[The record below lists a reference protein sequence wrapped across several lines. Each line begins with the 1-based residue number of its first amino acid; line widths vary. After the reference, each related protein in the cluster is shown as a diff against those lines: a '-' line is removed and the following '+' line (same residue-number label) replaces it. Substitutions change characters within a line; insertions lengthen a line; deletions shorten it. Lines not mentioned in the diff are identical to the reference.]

1 MTSKLLLAGLTAGL
15 LLGASATAM
24 AADPAPKLPKIT
36 SGVAKSL
43 QAAQTA
49 NNKKDFPAALA
60 AVEEAKKVSGRTP
73 YDDLMINRFSMSIH
87 VGMQDMNAA
96 DVDAEAAADTDP
108 AQIPDSEKAAVYK
121 PALQLALNSKHYDK
135 AAKYAKL
142 YQATNPPAA
151 DQTLI
156 TQALYL
162 GGDYAAATALAQ
174 KNIDAAT
181 AAGQKPARNDLDVVM
196 AAQVKQKDEA
206 GAEKTLETLVANYN
220 APEDWKQLM
229 EVSLTTK
236 GMRDI
241 DYIYMGRLMFLQ
253 GGPLSQADASLIG
266 ATASK
271 AGLYGDAVQA
281 EKAGGTGF
289 PPPDDKA
296 NTDKKTFA
304 QQIAA
309 GAKQNGVYN
318 VKTGEAAYGYG
329 MYSDAEA
336 LGQAAKAKGGLQ
348 DATEADMLIGM
359 SQAAQG
365 KYAEAAQTFSAIN
378 QPNPASA
385 RVVRLWTY
393 FAKQK
398 ANPGTGA
405 TAAAK

>member
-24 AADPAPKLPKIT
+24 AADAKPPKLT
-36 SGVAKSL
+36 SGVAKNLS
-43 QAAQTA
+43 AAQTA

-60 AVEEAKKVSGRTP
+60 AIEEAKKVSDRTP
-73 YDDLMINRFSMSIH
+73 YDNLMIDRFSMSIH
-87 VGMQDMNAA
+87 IGMQDMAAA
-96 DVDAEAAADTDP
+96 DVDAEAAADIDA
-108 AQIPDSEKAAVYK
+108 AQIPDSDKGPVYGSAMK
-121 PALQLALNSKHYDK
+121 LALNNKRYEQ

-142 YQATNPPAA
+142 YQTTNPPAT
-151 DQTLI
+151 DMGVI

-162 GGDYAAATALAQ
+162 GGDYAGATALAQ
-174 KNIDAAT
+174 KNIDAAN
-181 AAGQKPARNDLDVVM
+181 AAGQKPARNDLDVIM
-196 AAQVKQKDEA
+196 AAQVKQKDEV
-206 GAEKTLETLVANYN
+206 GAEKTLETLVADYN
-220 APEDWKQLM
+220 TPEDWKQLM

-241 DYIYMGRLMFLQ
+241 DYVYMGRLMFLQ

-289 PPPDDKA
+289 PPAGPKA
-296 NTDKKTFA
+296 DTDKKTFA

-309 GAKQNGVYN
+309 GPKQNGVYN

-365 KYAEAAQTFSAIN
+365 KYAEAAQTFGAIN

-405 TAAAK
+405 TAAK

>member
-24 AADPAPKLPKIT
+24 AADAPKPPKLT
-36 SGVAKSL
+36 SGVAKNL
-43 QAAQTA
+43 GAAQTA
-49 NNKKDFPAALA
+49 NNKKDFPAAIA
-60 AVEEAKKVSGRTP
+60 AIEEAKKVDGRTP
-73 YDDLMINRFSMSIH
+73 YDNLMIDRFSMSIH
-87 VGMQDMNAA
+87 LGMQDMNAA
-96 DVDAEAAADTDP
+96 DLDAEAAAEIDP
-108 AQIPDSEKAAVYK
+108 TQIPDADKAAVYG
-121 PALQLALNSKHYDK
+121 PALKLALNTKRYEQ

-142 YQATNPPAA
+142 YQVTNPPAA
-151 DQTLI
+151 DMAVI
-156 TQALYL
+156 VQALYL
-162 GGDYAAATALAQ
+162 GGDYAGATALAQ
-174 KNIDAAT
+174 KNIDTAT

-196 AAQVKQKDEA
+196 AAQVKQKDEP
-206 GAEKTLETLVANYN
+206 GAEKTLETLVASYN
-220 APEDWKQLM
+220 TAEDWKQLM

-271 AGLYGDAVQA
+271 AGLYGDVAQA

-289 PPPDDKA
+289 PPSAAKVDA
-296 NTDKKTFA
+296 DKKTFA

-336 LGQAAKAKGGLQ
+336 LGQAAKTKGGLQ

-359 SQAAQG
+359 SQTAEG
-365 KYAEAAQTFSAIN
+365 KYADAAQTFGAIN
-378 QPNPASA
+378 QSNPASA
-385 RVVRLWTY
+385 RVVRLWAY

>member
-15 LLGASATAM
+15 LLGASATTM
-24 AADPAPKLPKIT
+24 AADAPKPPKIT
-36 SGVAKSL
+36 SGVAKNL

-60 AVEEAKKVSGRTP
+60 AIEEAKKVSDRTP
-73 YDDLMINRFSMSIH
+73 YDNLMINRFSMSIH
-87 VGMQDMNAA
+87 IGMQDMAAA
-96 DVDAEAAADTDP
+96 DVDAEAAAEIDPTAIPDTD
-108 AQIPDSEKAAVYK
+108 KAAVYG
-121 PALQLALNSKHYDK
+121 PAMKLALNTKHYDK

-151 DQTLI
+151 DMAVI

-174 KNIDAAT
+174 KNIDAAN
-181 AAGQKPARNDLDVVM
+181 AAGQKPNRNDLDVVM
-196 AAQVKQKDEA
+196 AAQVKQKDEV
-206 GAEKTLETLVANYN
+206 GAEKTLETLVATYN
-220 APEDWKQLM
+220 TPEDWKQLM

-253 GGPLSQADASLIG
+253 GGPISQPDASLIG
-266 ATASK
+266 STASK

-336 LGQAAKAKGGLQ
+336 LGQAAKTKGGLQ
-348 DATEADMLIGM
+348 DPTEADMLIGM

-378 QPNPASA
+378 QSNPASA

>member
-15 LLGASATAM
+15 LLGASATTM
-24 AADPAPKLPKIT
+24 AADAPKPPKIT
-36 SGVAKSL
+36 SGVAKNL

-96 DVDAEAAADTDP
+96 DADAEAAADTDP
-108 AQIPDSEKAAVYK
+108 AEIPDTEKAAVYK

-162 GGDYAAATALAQ
+162 GGDYAAATAMAQ

-220 APEDWKQLM
+220 TPEDWKQLM

-336 LGQAAKAKGGLQ
+336 LGQAAKTKGGLQ

-365 KYAEAAQTFSAIN
+365 KYADAAQTFSAIN

>member
-24 AADPAPKLPKIT
+24 AADAPKPPKLT
-36 SGVAKSL
+36 SGVAKNL
-43 QAAQTA
+43 GAAQTA

-60 AVEEAKKVSGRTP
+60 AIEEAKKVSDRTP
-73 YDDLMINRFSMSIH
+73 YDNLMIARFSMSIH
-87 VGMQDMNAA
+87 LGMQDMDAA
-96 DVDAEAAADTDP
+96 DTDAEAAAEIDP
-108 AQIPDSEKAAVYK
+108 TQIPDADKPAVYGAAMK
-121 PALQLALNSKHYDK
+121 LDLNTKHYDK

-142 YQATNPPAA
+142 YQTANPPAA
-151 DQTLI
+151 DMPVI
-156 TQALYL
+156 VQALFL
-162 GGDYAAATALAQ
+162 GGDYAGATALAQ
-174 KNIDAAT
+174 KNIDAAN
-181 AAGQKPARNDLDVVM
+181 AAGQKPARNDLDVIM
-196 AAQVKQKDEA
+196 AGQVKQKDEP

-220 APEDWKQLM
+220 TPEDWKQLM

-241 DYIYMGRLMFLQ
+241 DYVYMGRLMFLQ
-253 GGPLSQADASLIG
+253 GGQISQADASLIG
-266 ATASK
+266 STASK
-271 AGLYGDAVQA
+271 AALYGDAEQA

-289 PPPDDKA
+289 PPSAAKVEA
-296 NTDKKTFA
+296 DKKTFA

-336 LGQAAKAKGGLQ
+336 LGQAAKTKGGLQ
-348 DATEADMLIGM
+348 DPTEADMLIGM

-365 KYAEAAQTFSAIN
+365 KYADAAQTFGAIN

>member
-24 AADPAPKLPKIT
+24 AADAPKPPKIT
-36 SGVAKSL
+36 SGVAKNL

-60 AVEEAKKVSGRTP
+60 AVQEAKKVSDRTP

-87 VGMQDMNAA
+87 VGMQDMAAA
-96 DVDAEAAADTDP
+96 DLDAEAAADTDP
-108 AQIPDSEKAAVYK
+108 SVIPDADKATVYK
-121 PALQLALNSKHYDK
+121 PALQLALNAKHYDK

-151 DQTLI
+151 DLTLI

-162 GGDYAAATALAQ
+162 GGDYAGATAMAQ
-174 KNIDAAT
+174 KNIDAAN
-181 AAGQKPARNDLDVVM
+181 AAGQKPNRNDLDVVM

-206 GAEKTLETLVANYN
+206 GAEKTLETLVASYN
-220 APEDWKQLM
+220 TPEDWKQLM

-271 AGLYGDAVQA
+271 AGLYGDAVLA

-289 PPPDDKA
+289 PPPESKVDA
-296 NTDKKTFA
+296 DKKTFA

-336 LGQAAKAKGGLQ
+336 LAQAAKTKGGLP
-348 DATEADMLIGM
+348 DPTEADMLIGM

-365 KYAEAAQTFSAIN
+365 KYADAAQTFGAVN
-378 QPNPASA
+378 QPNPAAA

-405 TAAAK
+405 TAAK

>member
-15 LLGASATAM
+15 LLGASASAM
-24 AADPAPKLPKIT
+24 AADAKPPKIS
-36 SGVAKSL
+36 SGVAKNL

-87 VGMQDMNAA
+87 VGMQDMAAA

-121 PALQLALNSKHYDK
+121 PALQLALNAKHYDK

-142 YQATNPPAA
+142 YQATNPPAT
-151 DQTLI
+151 DQSLI

-162 GGDYAAATALAQ
+162 GGDYAGATALAQ
-174 KNIDAAT
+174 KNIDAAN
-181 AAGQKPARNDLDVVM
+181 AAGQKPARADLDVVM
-196 AAQVKQKDEA
+196 AAQVKQKDEV

-253 GGPLSQADASLIG
+253 GGQISQADASLIG

-289 PPPDDKA
+289 PPPDAKA
-296 NTDKKTFA
+296 DADKKTFA

-336 LGQAAKAKGGLQ
+336 LGQAAKTKGGLQ
-348 DATEADMLIGM
+348 DPTEADMLIGM
-359 SQAAQG
+359 AQAAQG
-365 KYAEAAQTFSAIN
+365 KYADAAQTFSAIN

>member
-1 MTSKLLLAGLTAGL
+1 
-15 LLGASATAM
+15 M
-24 AADPAPKLPKIT
+24 AADAKPPKIS
-36 SGVAKSL
+36 SGVAKNL

-87 VGMQDMNAA
+87 VGMQDMAAA

-108 AQIPDSEKAAVYK
+108 ANIPDSEKAAVYK
-121 PALQLALNSKHYDK
+121 PALQLALNAKHYDK

-151 DQTLI
+151 DQSLI

-162 GGDYAAATALAQ
+162 GGDYAGATALAQ
-174 KNIDAAT
+174 KNIDAAN

-220 APEDWKQLM
+220 TPEDWKQLM

-253 GGPLSQADASLIG
+253 GGQISQADASLIG

-289 PPPDDKA
+289 PPPDAKA
-296 NTDKKTFA
+296 DADKKTFA

-336 LGQAAKAKGGLQ
+336 LGQAAKSKGGLQ
-348 DATEADMLIGM
+348 DPTEADMLIGM
-359 SQAAQG
+359 AQTAQG
-365 KYAEAAQTFSAIN
+365 KYADAVQTFSAIN

>member
-24 AADPAPKLPKIT
+24 AADAPKPPKLT
-36 SGVAKSL
+36 SGVAKNL
-43 QAAQTA
+43 GAAQTA

-60 AVEEAKKVSGRTP
+60 AIEEAKKVSDRTP
-73 YDDLMINRFSMSIH
+73 YDNLMIARFSMSIH
-87 VGMQDMNAA
+87 LGMQDMDAA
-96 DVDAEAAADTDP
+96 DTDAEAAAEIDP
-108 AQIPDSEKAAVYK
+108 TQIPDADKPAVYGAAMK
-121 PALQLALNSKHYDK
+121 LDLNTKHYDK

-142 YQATNPPAA
+142 YQTANPPAA
-151 DQTLI
+151 DMPVI
-156 TQALYL
+156 VQALFL
-162 GGDYAAATALAQ
+162 GGDYAGATALAQ
-174 KNIDAAT
+174 KNIDAAN
-181 AAGQKPARNDLDVVM
+181 AAGQKPARNDLDVIM
-196 AAQVKQKDEA
+196 AGQVKQKDEP

-220 APEDWKQLM
+220 TPEDWKQLM

-253 GGPLSQADASLIG
+253 GGQISQADASLIG
-266 ATASK
+266 STASK
-271 AGLYGDAVQA
+271 AALYGDAEQA

-289 PPPDDKA
+289 PPSAAKVEA
-296 NTDKKTFA
+296 DKKTFA

-336 LGQAAKAKGGLQ
+336 LGQAAKTKGGLQ

-365 KYAEAAQTFSAIN
+365 KYADAAQTFGAIN